1 MSRMRADQLL
11 VTRGLAESRAKAQA
25 AIEAGGV
32 TADGAPVTKAS
43 QALDEDAVLTFAAP
57 HPWVS
62 RAGLKLDGALDAFG
76 VDVTGRD
83 CLDIG
88 ASTGGFTQV
97 LLARGAARVAAVDV
111 GREQLHASLRAD
123 PRVIAMEGC
132 DARTLDAATLGFSP
146 QIIVCDAS
154 FIGLEKVLPTPLS
167 LAAPGAVLIAL
178 VKPQYEIGPGR
189 GGALLKHEAAR
200 LTAERVVRD
209 LDGLHG
215 FVVQSLIDSDIRG
228 GDGAPEFVLLAKRA

>member
-25 AIEAGGV
+25 AIESGGV

-43 QALDEDAVLTFAAP
+43 QALDENAVLTFTAP

-97 LLARGAARVAAVDV
+97 LLSRGAARVAAVDV

-123 PRVIAMEGC
+123 PRVTVMEGC
-132 DARTLDAATLGFSP
+132 DARTLDAAALGFAP

-154 FIGLEKVLPTPLS
+154 FIGLEKVLPAPLS
-167 LAAPGAVLIAL
+167 LAAPGAALIAL

-200 LTAERVVRD
+200 LVAERVVRD

-215 FVVQSLIDSDIRG
+215 FVVRSLIDSDIRG
-228 GDGAPEFVLLAKRA
+228 GDGAPEFVLLAQRA

>member
-43 QALDEDAVLTFAAP
+43 QAIDENAVLTFAAP

-76 VDVTGRD
+76 VDVTGCD
-83 CLDIG
+83 CLDVG

-123 PRVIAMEGC
+123 PRVIVLEGC
-132 DARTLDAATLGFSP
+132 DARALDVSALGFAP
-146 QIIVCDAS
+146 QVVVCDAS

-200 LTAERVVRD
+200 LVAERVARD

-215 FVVQSLIDSDIRG
+215 FAVKSLIDSDIRG
-228 GDGAPEFVLLAKRA
+228 GDGAPEFVLLARRA